1 MSTTHTPGPWRAEY
15 DPQGY
20 YRIVYND
27 RGNWLAEVHDDDEPE
42 AAKADAALIAAAP
55 ELLAALSK
63 SLASL
68 KVIAPHNRYPDG
80 TVIPGDS
87 ELIREINA
95 AIAKATGS
103 DQ

>member
-1 MSTTHTPGPWRAEY
+1 MSITHTPGPWRAELNR
-15 DPQGY
+15 QGD

-55 ELLAALSK
+55 ELLAAAKLALSEAE
-63 SLASL
+63 SWVHDQL
-68 KVIAPHNRYPDG
+68 DG
-80 TVIPGDS
+80 TSALDS
-87 ELIREINA
+87 ALARLEPVRA
-95 AIAKATGS
+95 AIFKATGS